1 MKKRNPAIY
10 RLSLKKITIATLH
23 TMTQSHILGGGTDD
37 LQQSGNNTTL
47 QASRDNNCITMSDN
61 CPGPQ
66 QRTAPTSIVPRS
78 FDC

>member
-1 MKKRNPAIY
+1 MKKRNIAIQ
-10 RLSLKKITIATLH
+10 RLSLKKITIAALH

-37 LQQSGNNTTL
+37 LQQSGNNTL
-47 QASRDNNCITMSDN
+47 QASQGSNCITVSEN

-66 QRTAPTSIVPRS
+66 LRIESATIVHYS